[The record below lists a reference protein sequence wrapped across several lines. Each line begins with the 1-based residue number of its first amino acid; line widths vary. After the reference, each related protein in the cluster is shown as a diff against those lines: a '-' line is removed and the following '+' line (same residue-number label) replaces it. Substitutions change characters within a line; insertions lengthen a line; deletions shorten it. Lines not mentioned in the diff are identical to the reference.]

1 MEALPAEFKRLLER
15 TGMVFSMPEN
25 FTPVAAKSNDSVL
38 YHHAVAAPPP
48 GKLELRYQIVAP
60 ATLPPG
66 GFTPAAAPPARA
78 DAGS

>member
-1 MEALPAEFKRLLER
+1 
-15 TGMVFSMPEN
+15 
-25 FTPVAAKSNDSVL
+25 VAAKSNDSVL